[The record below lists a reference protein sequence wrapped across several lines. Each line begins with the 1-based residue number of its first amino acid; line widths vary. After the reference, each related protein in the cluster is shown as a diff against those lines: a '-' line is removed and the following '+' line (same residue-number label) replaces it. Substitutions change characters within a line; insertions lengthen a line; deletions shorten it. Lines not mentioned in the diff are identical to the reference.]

1 MKRKLSLVSIVVVLI
16 LLALAASP
24 VLGGNGND
32 VEKAKRAQ
40 EKVNK
45 KVLSNKDVVGTAVG
59 LNADGEAV
67 VRVFTAKSGV
77 GGIPKEQ
84 DGVKIVAQVTGPIN
98 SLGLASVP
106 VMAPSVQTT
115 TDRWPRPVPI
125 GVSTGH
131 PAITAGTIG
140 ARVTDGTNV
149 YALSNNHVYADENVA
164 NIGDGVIQP
173 GAYDGGEDPADRIGT
188 LSAFETIVFSAS
200 ASNTID
206 AAIALSSGSSL
217 GKGTPSGAYGT
228 PSSTIVAASLGQTVQ
243 KYGRTTELTKG
254 KITGINATLNIGY
267 GTGTARFVDQI
278 IVEAKKPFIKGG
290 DSGSLLVIQGGPHD
304 RKPVGLLYAGSGNGK
319 MAVANRI
326 DLVLTRFGVT
336 IDGEGDSEPP
346 PPTPTPTPTPIPDP
360 SNSDSMYVWSID
372 MFHRTNGRG
381 ELISTVTI
389 REDSNTDGVADV
401 SDNPLSGATVR
412 ATLSREGNSWK
423 FSGSTDENGQVTFKL
438 KFPRAGITYTL
449 CVTSV
454 SHSHTYDASLYVEI
468 CDSLTT

>member
-1 MKRKLSLVSIVVVLI
+1 MKRNLSIAFLVTAALI
-16 LLALAASP
+16 LALAASP
-24 VLGGNGND
+24 VFGGNGND

-40 EKVNK
+40 EKVNG
-45 KVLSNKDVVGTAVG
+45 KVLSNEDVVGTAVG

-98 SLGLASVP
+98 ALGRASAPVLAP
-106 VMAPSVQTT
+106 NALTT

-149 YALSNNHVYADENVA
+149 YALSNNHVYADENQA
-164 NIGDGVIQP
+164 AIGDGVIQP
-173 GAYDGGEDPADRIGT
+173 GAYDGGSDPADRIGT
-188 LSAFETIVFSAS
+188 LSDFQAIVFSTS

-206 AAIALSSGSSL
+206 AAIALSSGSAL
-217 GKGTPSGAYGT
+217 GNRTPSDGYGT
-228 PSSTIVAASLGQTVQ
+228 PKSTIMGASLNQKVQ
-243 KYGRTTELTKG
+243 KYGRTTSLTKG
-254 KITGINATLNIGY
+254 TITGINATIKIGY
-267 GTGTARFVDQI
+267 GTGTARFVNQI
-278 IVEAKKPFIKGG
+278 IVESRKPMIKGG
-290 DSGSLLVIQGGPHD
+290 DSGSLLVVQGGPDD

-319 MAVANRI
+319 MAVANPI
-326 DLVLTRFGVT
+326 GLVLTRFGVT

-360 SNSDSMYVWSID
+360 SNSDSMYVSSID
-372 MFHRTNGRG
+372 MFHKTKGRG
-381 ELISTVTI
+381 ELLSTVTI
-389 REDSNTDGVADV
+389 SEDSDPD
-401 SDNPLSGATVR
+401 SPLSGAAVK
-412 ATLSREGNSWK
+412 ATLSRDGASWD
-423 FSGSTDENGQVTFKL
+423 FSGSTDENGQVAFKL
-438 KFPRAGITYTL
+438 KFPRAGTTYTL

-454 SHSHTYDASLYVEI
+454 THSHSYDTSDTSLNVET